1 MNKRYWHAL
10 NKETNPIGFG
20 CWQIA
25 GAHSID
31 GKPNGWGD
39 VDERDAVN
47 LLVKAIN
54 LGIDFFDTAQGYNNG
69 KSEELLGKAISAAGK
84 EVVVCS
90 KIVLTNDEIKHYK
103 LGEDFISRVE
113 ESLKR
118 LNTDRLDVLLLHN
131 PPDDI
136 NWKQFNDS
144 VLLDLKKEG
153 KIGTF
158 GVSTRGLLAAKNVVE
173 ANFGTVLEWVFNIF
187 ERRPVN
193 ELFPLIDNNGFNFIA
208 RSPLSRGLIN
218 PKYLDNNPQFNRD
231 DFRSTLPKDWIEWA
245 IESVKKVRSNGIL
258 PDNIVKQALLY
269 CLKHQSVTSSI
280 VGFRTLKQL
289 ENILEINSLTE
300 NAESLSESYLNGIPP
315 CFPKWT

>member
-1 MNKRYWHAL
+1 MNKRYWHVL

-39 VDERDAVN
+39 VDERDALN

-84 EVVVCS
+84 EVVVCT
-90 KIVLTNDEIKHYK
+90 KIVLTNDEIKNHQ

-193 ELFPLIDNNGFNFIA
+193 ELFPLIDKNGFNFIA

-231 DFRSTLPKDWIEWA
+231 DFRSTLPNDWVEWTLDSLKRVCLNGLRNEDLVKFA
-245 IESVKKVRSNGIL
+245 I
-258 PDNIVKQALLY
+258 DY
-269 CLKHQSVTSSI
+269 CLQYKEVTSTI
-280 VGFRTLKQL
+280 VGIRNIKQL
-289 ENILEINSLTE
+289 DSVLAFNNNLNYQNYSTDL
-300 NAESLSESYLNGIPP
+300 LSGVSECY
-315 CFPKWT
+315 PKWA